1 MKFSGWFFIS
11 QKPTTLEKT
20 NTTHMKIVLLVFL
33 LLISFNNIQ
42 AQEITGQELL
52 AKTIEFHDPNG
63 HWSAFVSN
71 LKMTETRPNGTDR
84 SSVISINN
92 LTGDFKVEGKSD
104 SLMITRGVKND
115 SCYVLVNGSASFDEA
130 LVKQYR
136 LKCER
141 STMFKNYY
149 VYLYG
154 LPMKLTDDGTI
165 IDEKVE
171 TVDFT
176 GAQYYKLRVTYEKEV
191 GSDIWYFYINPE
203 TYAMEAY
210 QFYHDESTGKGEY
223 ITLDGMVEIQGIKF
237 PKARK
242 WFTNLEDK
250 HLGTD
255 TIVSGN

>member
-1 MKFSGWFFIS
+1 MRPFFICKKS
-11 QKPTTLEKT
+11 ITLEKT
-20 NTTHMKIVLLVFL
+20 NSNPMKILISTFL
-33 LLISFNNIQ
+33 LLLSHNCIQ
-42 AQEITGQELL
+42 AQEMTGQELL

-63 HWSAFVSN
+63 NWADFSAN
-71 LKMTETRPNGTDR
+71 LQMTETRPNGTDR

-92 LTGDFKVEGKSD
+92 TTGDFKVEGKSD
-104 SLMITRGVKND
+104 SLMITRGVKSD

-130 LVKQYR
+130 LVEQYR

-141 STMFKNYY
+141 STMFRNYY

-171 TVDFT
+171 EVDFM
-176 GAQYYKLRVTYEKEV
+176 GVQYYKLRVTYEEGV

-223 ITLDGMVEIQGIKF
+223 ITLDGIEEIQGIKF

-255 TIVSGN
+255 TIVSGD

>member
-1 MKFSGWFFIS
+1 
-11 QKPTTLEKT
+11 
-20 NTTHMKIVLLVFL
+20 MKILISTFL
-33 LLISFNNIQ
+33 LLLSCNYIQ

-52 AKTIEFHDPNG
+52 AKTIEFHDPDG
-63 HWSAFVSN
+63 HWSAFSAN
-71 LKMTETRPNGTDR
+71 LQMTETRPNGTDR
-84 SSVISINN
+84 SSMISINN
-92 LTGDFKVEGKSD
+92 VTGDFKVEGKSD

-115 SCYVLVNGSASFDEA
+115 SCYVLVNGSTTFDEA
-130 LVKQYR
+130 LVEQYR

-141 STMFKNYY
+141 STMFRNYY

-165 IDEKVE
+165 IEEKVE
-171 TVDFT
+171 KVDFMGT
-176 GAQYYKLRVTYEKEV
+176 KYYKLRVTYEKEV

-223 ITLDGMVEIQGIKF
+223 IILDGIEEIQGVKF
-237 PKARK
+237 PKTRK

-255 TIVSGN
+255 TIVSGD

>member
-1 MKFSGWFFIS
+1 MRPFFIY
-11 QKPTTLEKT
+11 QKTTTFEKT
-20 NTTHMKIVLLVFL
+20 NPNPMKILILTFL
-33 LLISFNNIQ
+33 LLLSGNDIQ
-42 AQEITGQELL
+42 AQEILGQELL

-63 HWSAFVSN
+63 NWAEFSAIIQ
-71 LKMTETRPNGTDR
+71 MTETRPNGIDR

-92 LTGDFKVEGKSD
+92 ATGDFVVEGKSD

-115 SCYVLVNGSASFDEA
+115 SCYVLVNGNATFDES

-141 STMFKNYY
+141 STMFRNYY

-165 IDEKVE
+165 IDKKVEKVG
-171 TVDFT
+171 FM

-191 GSDIWYFYINPE
+191 GSDIWYIYINPE

-223 ITLDGMVEIQGIKF
+223 IILDGIEEIQGIKF

-255 TIVSGN
+255 TIVSGD